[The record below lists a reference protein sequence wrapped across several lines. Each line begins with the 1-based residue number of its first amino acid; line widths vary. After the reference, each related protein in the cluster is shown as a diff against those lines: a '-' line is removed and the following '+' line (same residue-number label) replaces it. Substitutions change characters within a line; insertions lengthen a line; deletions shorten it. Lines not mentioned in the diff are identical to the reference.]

1 MGTAHETSFGGLLKR
16 LRLSAGLTQE
26 RLAERASL
34 SAKTVSSLE
43 RHPDRVPF
51 LETVTSLA
59 DALFLQPGERARLM
73 QAARPE
79 TSLPAPDLRAVEEK
93 VHSAPD
99 LPARYPEI
107 AGALSDPPVDRRE
120 SLGPILKLGTKQE
133 GRRMRTQMLLR
144 LSTYAE
150 LTNRYE

>member
-59 DALFLQPGERARLM
+59 DALFLQPDERARLM

-79 TSLPAPDLRAVEEK
+79 TSLPALDLRAVEEK
-93 VHSAPD
+93 IHSAPD
-99 LPARYPEI
+99 LPARYP
-107 AGALSDPPVDRRE
+107 
-120 SLGPILKLGTKQE
+120 
-133 GRRMRTQMLLR
+133 
-144 LSTYAE
+144 
-150 LTNRYE
+150 